1 MRWLWVNI
9 RRYPIVAAALL
20 VGVVGLMLA
29 AAGQHTVVQW
39 GVSGFAVFVALLQL
53 RDMVRDL
60 MSGSWGI
67 DVLAIIAIG
76 ATVTVGEY
84 WAALIITL
92 MLSGG
97 EALEDYAE
105 HRAKRELTNLL
116 SNAPRI
122 AHRLSD
128 GTDADTAATT
138 DVPVDEV
145 VVGDRLLVRP
155 GEVVPV
161 DGVLETED
169 ASFDEASLTGE
180 SLPVERGVGEG
191 VLSGAVNGPR
201 AVVIRASAAAA
212 DSQYQRIV
220 ALVTEA
226 AESKA
231 PLVRLADRYA
241 VPFTAVS
248 LLIAGVAWFVSGD
261 PVRFAEV
268 LVVAT
273 PCPLL
278 IAAPVAFMGGMSRS
292 ARHGIIVK
300 GGGTL
305 EQLSRTTAMA
315 FDKTGT
321 LSVGTPTVVAVRP
334 EAPFS
339 VDELLA
345 LVASAEQYSSHV
357 LAASIVDTAKG
368 RGLTLTSSDDAE
380 EYATDGVAA
389 TIAGRHVVVGKRAFV
404 VRHTGDVPEATL
416 VSGELG
422 VYVGVD
428 GAFAGTVILTDPLR
442 ENAAATLKRLKD
454 LGVVHT
460 YMLTGD
466 ARSTA
471 EHVAAEAGI
480 TDVHA
485 ELLPQD
491 KVDIVRGLPHRPFA
505 MVGDGVNDAPVL
517 AVADV
522 GIAMGARGATA
533 ASDSADV
540 VILVD
545 DISKTA
551 DAVYIGQR
559 TTRIALES
567 IWVGIAIS
575 VGLMLIAAVGL
586 LPAIAGAALQ
596 EVVDL
601 VTIIAAL
608 RALGRG
614 KRARAAVGGPKH
626 PSPPHARSDS
636 PA

>member
-1 MRWLWVNI
+1 MARFFALVK
-9 RRYPIVAAALL
+9 RYPLVAIALL
-20 VGVVGLMLA
+20 VGAVGLVLLA
-29 AAGQHTVVQW
+29 LGHEAIARWV
-39 GVSGFAVFVALLQL
+39 VSGFAVLVALLQL

-67 DVLAIIAIG
+67 DVLAIIAIA

-84 WAALIITL
+84 WASLIIVV

-105 HRAKRELTNLL
+105 HRAKRELTSLL
-116 SNAPRI
+116 SNAPRV
-122 AHRLSD
+122 AHRLTS
-128 GTDADTAATT
+128 GSDADTAATKE
-138 DVPVDEV
+138 VPVDEV

-161 DGVLETED
+161 DGVLETSD

-180 SLPVERGVGEG
+180 SLPVERGAGES

-248 LLIAGVAWFVSGD
+248 LLIAGAAWLLSGD

-278 IAAPVAFMGGMSRS
+278 IAAPVAFMGGMSRA
-292 ARHGIIVK
+292 ARRGIIVK

-305 EQLSRTTAMA
+305 EQLSRTRTVA

-321 LSVGTPTVVAVRP
+321 LSVGAPTVVAIRP
-334 EAPFS
+334 AAGVDE
-339 VDELLA
+339 DELLR

-357 LAASIVDTAKG
+357 LAASIVETATQ
-368 RGLTLTSSDDAE
+368 RGLRLASTDDAKE
-380 EYATDGVAA
+380 HATDGVAA
-389 TIAGRHVVVGKRAFV
+389 TIGARSVVVGKRAFV
-404 VRHTGDVPEATL
+404 ASHTGAVDEAVL
-416 VSGELG
+416 ASGELG

-428 GAFAGTVILTDPLR
+428 GEFAGVVILSDPLR
-442 ENAAATLKRLKD
+442 SNAAETLTRLRG
-454 LGVVHT
+454 LGIEHT
-460 YMLTGD
+460 LILTGD

-471 EHVAAEAGI
+471 QHVAAEAGI

-491 KVDIVRGLPHRPFA
+491 KVEIVRSLSHRPVA

-551 DAVYIGQR
+551 DALYIGQR

-575 VGLMLIAAVGL
+575 VGLMLVAAFGY
-586 LPAIAGAALQ
+586 LPAVVGAAMQ
-596 EVVDL
+596 EIVDL
-601 VTIIAAL
+601 VTIVAAL
-608 RALGRG
+608 RALGSRSETA
-614 KRARAAVGGPKH
+614 KRPTGREITASRQPVTG
-626 PSPPHARSDS
+626 
-636 PA
+636 